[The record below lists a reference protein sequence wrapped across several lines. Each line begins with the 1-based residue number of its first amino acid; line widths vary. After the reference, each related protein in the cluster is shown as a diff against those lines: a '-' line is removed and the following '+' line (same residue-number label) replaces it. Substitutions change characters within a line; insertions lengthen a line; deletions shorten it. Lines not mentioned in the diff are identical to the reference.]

1 MRTKIGLLAILT
13 AVLLA
18 FGGTAVA
25 QDYGTETDPQDT
37 TATQE
42 PMEQDTLESDLNQED
57 DLDADVDAEADLNV
71 QGEDEFADDQFADD
85 EFADDELPRTASFLP
100 ALGALGLLSLA
111 GGAALR
117 GRKS

>member
-1 MRTKIGLLAILT
+1 MRTKFSLLAILT

-37 TATQE
+37 TATGT
-42 PMEQDTLESDLNQED
+42 MQDDTGTMNQQD
-57 DLDADVDAEADLNV
+57 DLDANVEADADLNV
-71 QGEDEFADDQFADD
+71 QEDDQFGDDQLADDQFADD
-85 EFADDELPRTASFLP
+85 EQLPRTASFLP
-100 ALGALGLLSLA
+100 ALGALGLMSLA

>member
-1 MRTKIGLLAILT
+1 MRTKIGMLAILT

-18 FGGTAVA
+18 FGGIAVA

-42 PMEQDTLESDLNQED
+42 PMEQDNLQRDLNQED
-57 DLDADVDAEADLNV
+57 DLDIDAEADLNV
-71 QGEDEFADDQFADD
+71 EDDDEFGDDQFADD
-85 EFADDELPRTASFLP
+85 EFADDDELPRTASFLP
-100 ALGALGLLSLA
+100 ALGALGLMSLA

>member
-1 MRTKIGLLAILT
+1 MRTKIGMLAILT

-37 TATQE
+37 TATQ
-42 PMEQDTLESDLNQED
+42 PAMQDE
-57 DLDADVDAEADLNV
+57 DVDVDVEADGEIEVEAEAETDNDLV
-71 QGEDEFADDQFADD
+71 ADDQLGDD
-85 EFADDELPRTASFLP
+85 EFAADEELPRTATFLP
-100 ALGALGLLSLA
+100 ALGALGLMSLA

>member
-1 MRTKIGLLAILT
+1 MRTKIGMLAILT

-18 FGGTAVA
+18 FGGTAIA

-37 TATQE
+37 TATQ
-42 PMEQDTLESDLNQED
+42 PVMQDD
-57 DLDADVDAEADLNV
+57 DVDVDVDGEINVEADADNDLV
-71 QGEDEFADDQFADD
+71 ADDQLGDD
-85 EFADDELPRTASFLP
+85 EFADDEELPRTATFLP
-100 ALGALGLLSLA
+100 ALGALGLMSLA